1 MNELT
6 GTELFLIKTLI
17 LEEKNRL
24 QTEIDSLVA
33 RKMNNREQMKYMQKK
48 DLNDRF
54 ETILQKIRY

>member
-33 RKMNNREQMKYMQKK
+33 RKMNNREQMKYMQIIV
-48 DLNDRF
+48 LYDRF
-54 ETILQKIRY
+54 ETILQKF

>member
-48 DLNDRF
+48 
-54 ETILQKIRY
+54 I

>member
-6 GTELFLIKTLI
+6 GIELFLIKTLI